1 MTVDFNDEWYPAIVL
16 AFHVA
21 NYVFLLDN
29 NEVVCNPNQWCVEVK
44 VFAMQVDQEK
54 LLTVQASVWE
64 WGYADKA
71 PFLMCYISLNVVF
84 LL

>member
-1 MTVDFNDEWYPAIVL
+1 
-16 AFHVA
+16 
-21 NYVFLLDN
+21 
-29 NEVVCNPNQWCVEVK
+29 
-44 VFAMQVDQEK
+44 MQVDQEK